1 MKHFVVISGA
11 GDQTQVLDMVG
22 KCWTTEL
29 KKHFKWTEIITK
41 GSLQCLRQKT
51 SEGQETSWV
60 IMGYTWLPPDSI
72 NSETE
77 FSLKTKT

>member
-11 GDQTQVLDMVG
+11 GDQTQVLDRVG
-22 KCWTTEL
+22 KRWTTEL
-29 KKHFKWTEIITK
+29 KKHFKWTEIITR

-51 SEGQETSWV
+51 SEEQETSCV
-60 IMGYTWLPPDSI
+60 SMGYTRLPPDNI
-72 NSETE
+72 NTEAE